1 MASEIVENR
10 QQYNTAKLWQI
21 GFFALNNTATNIFMF
36 ILMFVT
42 YYATGVAGLTVVV
55 VSTILTAMRVF
66 DGITDPIVGFLIDK
80 TETKFGK
87 FRPAMIL
94 GYSIMLV
101 AVLLMYNITHQLPTT
116 IQLLFFIATYGIYIV
131 GYTLQTTVTKA
142 AQTVLTNS
150 PKQRPV
156 FAVFDGIYNTFLFAG
171 GQVYVASYLVA
182 KHGDFNV
189 ALFTELNTLALTL
202 AGIFTILAVLGI
214 SGKDR
219 KEFYGLADNNVQT
232 KFRDYWPIL
241 KGNRP
246 LQMLITAVT
255 VDKLAFSLLRHSVVV
270 VMVFGILMGDYALS
284 GTISLIIIVPSLLIT
299 FAAVAYAR
307 KVGMKKAFVKSAW
320 IAMFSLSGLLALFLL
335 VKDPTSMSL
344 STISLPMIIFIILYT
359 LAMGFGGV
367 PSTLVNPMIADVS
380 DYETNKS
387 GRYIPG
393 MLGTLFSF
401 VDKLITSLAPA
412 IVGIAVAFIGF
423 GSRFPTVTDTLT
435 TPLFTVTILLAF
447 GLPALGM
454 VGSVIAMKFYTL
466 DDKKMEEIQTGI
478 AIMKEKA
485 KANKKEV
492 DSTINQEE
500 SDAEIYDEKTGSI
513 VLEKG

>member
-1 MASEIVENR
+1 MTSETVENR
-10 QQYNTAKLWQI
+10 QQYNMAKLWQI

-55 VSTILTAMRVF
+55 VSTILTAMRIF

-94 GYSIMLV
+94 GYIIMLI
-101 AVLLMYNITHQLPTT
+101 AVLLMYNITHQLPMAF
-116 IQLLFFIATYGIYIV
+116 QLLFFIATYGLYIV
-131 GYTLQTTVTKA
+131 GYTFQTTVTKA

-156 FAVFDGIYNTFLFAG
+156 FAVFDGIYNTLLISG
-171 GQVYVASYLVA
+171 GQVFVSSYLVA
-182 KHGDFNV
+182 KHGDFNA
-189 ALFTELNTLALTL
+189 ALFTELNTLGLFL
-202 AGIFTILAVLGI
+202 AGIFTILAMMGI

-246 LQMLITAVT
+246 LQMLIIAVT
-255 VDKLAFSLLRHSVVV
+255 VDKLAFNLLRHSVVV
-270 VMVFGILMGDYALS
+270 VMVFGILMGDYGLS
-284 GTISLIIIVPSLLIT
+284 GKISLITIVPGLLIT
-299 FAAVAYAR
+299 FAVVAYAR
-307 KVGMKKAFVKSAW
+307 KAGMKRAFVKSAW
-320 IAMFSLSGLLALFLL
+320 ITMFSFIGLLMLFLL
-335 VKDPTSMSL
+335 VKDPTTMSL
-344 STISLPMIIFIILYT
+344 SNIGLPIIIFIVLYT
-359 LAMGFGGV
+359 LALGFGGV

-412 IVGIAVAFIGF
+412 IVGLAVAFIGF
-423 GSRFPTVTDTLT
+423 GSKFPTVTDTLT
-435 TPLFTVTILLAF
+435 TPLFTVTVLLAF

-466 DDKKMEEIQTGI
+466 DDKKMEEIQIGI
-478 AIMKEKA
+478 AVMKEKA

-500 SDAEIYDEKTGSI
+500 SDSKVLDEATGSI